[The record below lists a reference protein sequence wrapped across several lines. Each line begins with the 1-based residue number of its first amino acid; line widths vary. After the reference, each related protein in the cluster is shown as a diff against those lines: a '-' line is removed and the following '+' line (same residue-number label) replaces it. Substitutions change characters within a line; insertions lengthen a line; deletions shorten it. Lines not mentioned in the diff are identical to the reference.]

1 MLALQKHVLYL
12 IVLLS
17 AATEYTKHL
26 ESIMISYIFLPK
38 IPSYSTNI
46 EPYNLSR
53 RTSYLGTRY
62 PLPFKDRKTG
72 DQKHCSACSA
82 LLSQVLNCV

>member
-1 MLALQKHVLYL
+1 MLALQEHVLYL

-26 ESIMISYIFLPK
+26 GLIMILYIFLPM

-46 EPYNLSR
+46 ESYSLSR
-53 RTSYLGTRY
+53 KGSYLGTKY
-62 PLPFKDRKTG
+62 PPSFKDRETG
-72 DQKHCSACSA
+72 PETLFI
-82 LLSQVLNCV
+82 LLSITC